1 MGFSGSMRLSEQI
14 RILEKLL
21 QMVICLKGEIRCG
34 NASLPDAFY
43 GAAGR
48 MNGKYREFLISAADR
63 MKAGTGEKLSQ
74 ICRECAESALKKSCL
89 THGEKDA
96 FFSFGEYLG
105 YMDLEM
111 QMYDI
116 EFFYIMPNYCVW
128 PSKSF
133 HWDFLTRYRVYFCFL
148 TNHIIFHLSYPP
160 LFFSHFFNKNLLL
173 QSFQAVLSHILEDY
187 VYHPPSFLCFF

>member
-1 MGFSGSMRLSEQI
+1 MYRIVGCILVVVAGVGMGFSGSMRLSEQI

-96 FFSFGEYLG
+96 FFSVGEYLG

-111 QMYDI
+111 QI
-116 EFFYIMPNYCVW
+116 
-128 PSKSF
+128 KQ
-133 HWDFLTRYRVYFCFL
+133 
-148 TNHIIFHLSYPP
+148 LSLYE
-160 LFFSHFFNKNLLL
+160 KNLEEEISRLKEEASGKKRLYRSLGILGGLL
-173 QSFQAVLSHILEDY
+173 LAVLL
-187 VYHPPSFLCFF
+187 V